1 MCTVKRWIRID
12 IMLNKIGCL
21 IAFAIGLAILWGVTI
36 LLDNNPILLILY
48 TLFVGYE
55 AGENSK
61 SIKAMCSSMVD
72 SDERDE
78 ATRNMIYDL
87 EEELKGEIEARAN
100 EVKEEIK
107 EYISLNYPDR
117 KNLGSAII
125 DIRDE
130 IGLPKKR
137 FFD

>member
-1 MCTVKRWIRID
+1 MF
-12 IMLNKIGCL
+12 NKLGGL
-21 IAFAIGLAILWGVTI
+21 IAFSVGLAILWGVTV

-48 TLFVGYE
+48 TLFVGYT
-55 AGENSK
+55 AGRNSK

-72 SDERDE
+72 ADQRDE
-78 ATRNMIYDL
+78 ATRSMIYDL
-87 EEELKGEIEARAN
+87 EDELKDEIEAKSN
-100 EVKEEIK
+100 EIKAEIK

>member
-1 MCTVKRWIRID
+1 MKRWIRID

-48 TLFVGYE
+48 TLFVGYT

>member
-1 MCTVKRWIRID
+1 MI
-12 IMLNKIGCL
+12 NKLGYL

-48 TLFVGYE
+48 TLFVGYT
-55 AGENSK
+55 AGSNSK

-78 ATRNMIYDL
+78 ATRNMVYDL
-87 EEELKGEIEARAN
+87 EEELKGEIEAKAN
-100 EVKEEIK
+100 EVKAEIK

-130 IGLPKKR
+130 IGLPKKQ

>member
-1 MCTVKRWIRID
+1 ME
-12 IMLNKIGCL
+12 KIKY
-21 IAFAIGLAILWGVTI
+21 IALFTLGLLVLWGVTT

-48 TLFVGYE
+48 TLFVGYTV
-55 AGENSK
+55 GKNSK
-61 SIKAMCSSMVD
+61 DIDIMCSEMAYENQRS
-72 SDERDE
+72 E
-78 ATRNMIYDL
+78 ATRKMIYDL
-87 EEELKGEIEARAN
+87 EEELKGEIEAKAN
-100 EVKEEIK
+100 EVKAEIK